1 MNYLSHFLLT
11 EKLLPLLGKSYHKPR
26 IIQVSSSYH
35 WKVDGSD
42 LLASNSDSMAAPFA
56 SRFDIRTPTQCA
68 RSYANSKFAQILH
81 MRALSRR
88 LSVSDNYSRV
98 RILSICP
105 SWVATHL
112 SDGKG
117 LFQLLIHRF
126 ALRSDGPGIRST
138 LNAMLLPQFDQN
150 NDIESEVNKWNN
162 QIDLMDF
169 LTNTFDFYKWQLYN
183 NFGLMTVTA
192 RDFHIRDIFS
202 DLFFPIQIPFQNLF
216 HKDLM
221 IERSAPETYNFTLQ
235 ESLYQWS
242 LMKVKKYV

>member
-1 MNYLSHFLLT
+1 
-11 EKLLPLLGKSYHKPR
+11 
-26 IIQVSSSYH
+26 
-35 WKVDGSD
+35 
-42 LLASNSDSMAAPFA
+42 
-56 SRFDIRTPTQCA
+56 
-68 RSYANSKFAQILH
+68 
-81 MRALSRR
+81 
-88 LSVSDNYSRV
+88 
-98 RILSICP
+98 
-105 SWVATHL
+105 
-112 SDGKG
+112 
-117 LFQLLIHRF
+117 
-126 ALRSDGPGIRST
+126 
-138 LNAMLLPQFDQN
+138 MLLPQFDQN